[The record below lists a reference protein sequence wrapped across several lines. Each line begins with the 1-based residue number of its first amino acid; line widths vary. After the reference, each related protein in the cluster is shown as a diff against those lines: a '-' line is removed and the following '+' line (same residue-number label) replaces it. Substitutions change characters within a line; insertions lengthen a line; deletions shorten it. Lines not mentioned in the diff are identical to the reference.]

1 MTQTLYEVSVN
12 SGAFEALE
20 AMLAAENLPADDI
33 RQPGRHF
40 FVYGDNIEGF
50 GGLEVYGTQGLLRS
64 VVIAS
69 SRRGAG
75 VGTALIAALEDE
87 AHKRGIETLWLLTT
101 SAADFFIKQGYL
113 PTERSQAPKDIAAS
127 QEFAELC
134 PSTATCMRKALMWRP
149 AT

>member
-1 MTQTLYEVSVN
+1 MMPLLQEVSIQ

-75 VGTALIAALEDE
+75 VGTALVAALEDE

-101 SAADFFIKQGYL
+101 SAADFFIKQGYV
-113 PTERSQAPKDIAAS
+113 PTERSHAPTAVAAS
-127 QEFAELC
+127 QQFAGLC

-149 AT
+149 T